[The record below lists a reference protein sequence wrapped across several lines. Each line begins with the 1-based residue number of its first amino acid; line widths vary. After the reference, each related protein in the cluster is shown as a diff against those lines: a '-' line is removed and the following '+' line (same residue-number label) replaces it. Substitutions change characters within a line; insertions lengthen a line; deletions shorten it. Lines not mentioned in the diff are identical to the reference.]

1 MSSKRYIFHVD
12 ANSAYLS
19 WEAVHRLQ
27 HGDALDLRTVPA
39 VVGGDPKTR
48 HGIVLTKSIPAKKY
62 NIQTGETIY
71 SAVQKCPGLIVVL
84 PNYGLYR
91 QCSDSMV
98 EILRE
103 YSPMIQRFSV
113 DECFMD
119 FSIIRT
125 YIFYQKTENWEERI
139 ILEKGLVLYEGTVEA
154 MKEDEEIRTKYL
166 LV

>member
-1 MSSKRYIFHVD
+1 
-12 ANSAYLS
+12 
-19 WEAVHRLQ
+19 
-27 HGDALDLRTVPA
+27 
-39 VVGGDPKTR
+39 
-48 HGIVLTKSIPAKKY
+48 
-62 NIQTGETIY
+62 
-71 SAVQKCPGLIVVL
+71 
-84 PNYGLYR
+84 
-91 QCSDSMV
+91 MV

-119 FSIIRT
+119 FSGIRK